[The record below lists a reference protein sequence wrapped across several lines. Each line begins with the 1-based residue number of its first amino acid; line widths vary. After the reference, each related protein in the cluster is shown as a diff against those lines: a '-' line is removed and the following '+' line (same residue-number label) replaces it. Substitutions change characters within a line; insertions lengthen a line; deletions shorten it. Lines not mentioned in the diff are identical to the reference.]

1 MKILLLAAV
10 LAASNFHLTC
20 AEVRAYVAEHGRV
33 QALAFALRSGAT
45 WRQIREAR
53 ACLSK

>member
-10 LAASNFHLTC
+10 LAASNFHPTC

-33 QALAFALRSGAT
+33 QALAYALQNGAT
-45 WRQIREAR
+45 WKQIREAR
-53 ACLSK
+53 ACLK